1 MKFRVWDKIENREAF
16 GRFAIDEEGCLLEY
30 CPSSNTYDKENLDK
44 YVVEYSTG
52 HFDKIGKE
60 IFEGDIVE
68 WDDGVIGKTTIR
80 RAIVELFPALQ
91 FRLTQDTPTG
101 IPNYVFRYGNF
112 IYKETEIYLS
122 VVGNIHDTKE
132 SEN

>member
-1 MKFRVWDKIENREAF
+1 MKFRIWDKTENREAF

-30 CPSSNTYDKENLDK
+30 CPSINTYDKENLDK
-44 YVVEYSTG
+44 YVVEYSIG
-52 HFDKIGKE
+52 HLDKTGKE

-68 WDDGVIGKTTIR
+68 WDDGVLGKPSIR

-101 IPNYVFRYGNF
+101 TPGHVFGYSNF
-112 IYKETEIYLS
+112 IYKQTEKYLTI
-122 VVGNIHDTKE
+122 VDNVREGIKDV
-132 SEN
+132 